1 MGDGAALRRDPS
13 LAAWRDQLAE
23 LMACRIP
30 DVDFIRMALKEAVR
44 ARLITAQS
52 SGEEDFGGLIQVR
65 DGVAYL
71 NRKAIQA
78 LVDQPTQA
86 RPIIRNLLRWARE
99 HGAMQSISG
108 I

>member
-1 MGDGAALRRDPS
+1 
-13 LAAWRDQLAE
+13 
-23 LMACRIP
+23 MACRIP
-30 DVDFIRMALKEAVR
+30 DVDFIRMALDEAVR
-44 ARLITAQS
+44 ACPITARS